1 MIIAVPAFAARAF
14 FQDRR
19 TLYQGYEALV
29 GSGVRTPAPQDFDA
43 ERHAVSGKLFGHYAK
58 NIRYGV
64 LSLNNYS
71 LKNYGPV
78 HIQLKD
84 IAVKNRVSFLFENSY
99 LLFRQLD
106 VRANM
111 PFPFGYK
118 CSWLNK
124 KELVA
129 SKLEPNLLSGSS
141 KTEWGNSLVNNGKTR
156 DEDRCI
162 EAHIY
167 DSFNVDAVQN
177 VEFTDDGTSRHDKLD
192 IKIIKE
198 LWSPRKASGW
208 KP

>member
-1 MIIAVPAFAARAF
+1 VIIAVPASAARAF
-14 FQDRR
+14 FQDPRS
-19 TLYQGYEALV
+19 LYQGYETLV
-29 GSGVRTPAPQDFDA
+29 GNGMRTPAPQDFDA
-43 ERHAVSGKLFGHYAK
+43 ERHAVSGKLFGHFAK
-58 NIRYGV
+58 NIRYGA
-64 LSLNNYS
+64 LSLNSYS

-106 VRANM
+106 VRASS
-111 PFPFGYK
+111 PVPSGYR

-129 SKLEPNLLSGSS
+129 SKLEPDLSSGSG
-141 KTEWGNSLVNNGKTR
+141 KTEWENILVNNGKTR
-156 DEDRCI
+156 DEDRCV

-177 VEFTDDGTSRHDKLD
+177 VEFTDDGTNKYDKLD